1 MIALKGEIRNSSQ
14 ISKWAELDSINWDFK
29 GADTQYLTHRF
40 HSYPARF
47 IPQIP
52 QNFIRRFTKEGDTVF
67 DPMCGCGTTLVE
79 AILEGRNAL
88 GYEFNPLACLITKVK
103 TTPIQS
109 KELRKFLNI
118 LEDIKAE
125 LGKEKGEVSLLD
137 FTGKKSFIEP
147 SQIIEGLQR
156 PKRILN
162 DKFTSTMERELAI
175 IKAHLDTLEGN
186 VRNFAY
192 VCFSSTIRTI
202 IESKNRIT
210 DVYRTFNNKARSMI
224 AIMEDFS
231 SKVKPNIE
239 ANVCYGD
246 ARRLG
251 VASNSVDLIVMS
263 PPYVNALD
271 YYREHMY
278 NMMWLGMD
286 YSAFK
291 EHEIGGHS
299 HFIFNRWRLF
309 TEYLADMFRSIN
321 EMKRVLKKGS
331 VCVIVV
337 GNSTIEYEII
347 ESYKHFI
354 RIGEIINFP
363 MVRVYPRNIDIT
375 RKYTSR
381 EIGNIEDEYIVV
393 FEKMDEEENPI
404 SDNMILEF
412 VITELES
419 MKDRIRKHPG
429 TCTRRKKVPI
439 ERLLKNIDR
448 IDEAISLASKDIKM
462 GK

>member
-14 ISKWAELDSINWDFK
+14 TSKWAELDSIDWDFK

-52 QNFIRRFTKEGDTVF
+52 QNFIRRFTKEGDVVF

-79 AILEGRNAL
+79 SVLEGRNAL

-103 TTPIQS
+103 TTPIHTR
-109 KELRKFLNI
+109 ELKKFLNI
-118 LEDIKAE
+118 LGDIRSE
-125 LGKEKGEVSLLD
+125 LSKEKGETTLLE
-137 FTGKKSFIEP
+137 FAGKKNSIDP
-147 SQIIEGLQR
+147 SQIIKNLQK
-156 PKRILN
+156 PNRILN
-162 DKFTSTMERELAI
+162 HKFTQQMEKELAI

-202 IESKNRIT
+202 IESKKPIT
-210 DVYRTFNNKARSMI
+210 DVYKTFCNKAKSMI

-231 SKVKPNIE
+231 SKVKPDIQ
-239 ANVCYGD
+239 ADVCYGD

-251 VASNSVDLIVMS
+251 IASNSVDLIVMS

-286 YSAFK
+286 YGAFK

-299 HFIFNRWRLF
+299 HFIFNRWRLL
-309 TEYLADMFRSIN
+309 TEYLADMFRSIC
-321 EMKRVLKKGS
+321 EMKRVLKRGS
-331 VCVIVV
+331 ICVIVV

-363 MVRVYPRNIDIT
+363 MVRVYQRNIDVN

-381 EIGNIEDEYIVV
+381 EIGNIDDEYIVV
-393 FEKMDEEENPI
+393 FEKLDDEENAV
-404 SDNMILEF
+404 SDNTILEF
-412 VITELES
+412 VIAELEG
-419 MKDRIRKHPG
+419 MKERIRKHPG
-429 TCTRRKKVPI
+429 TCTRGRKVSL

-448 IDEAISLASKDIKM
+448 IDEAISFAAKDIKL
-462 GK
+462 

>member
-1 MIALKGEIRNSSQ
+1 MIVLKGEIRDSSQ
-14 ISKWAELDSINWDFK
+14 LSRWDELDSIDWDFK

-52 QNFIRRFTKEGDTVF
+52 QNFIRRFTNKGDIVF

-79 AILEGRNAL
+79 AVLEGRNAL

-103 TTPIQS
+103 TTPIS
-109 KELRKFLNI
+109 TKELRKFLKI
-118 LEDIKAE
+118 LDDIRSV
-125 LGKEKGEVSLLD
+125 LGKSVGEKSLLE
-137 FTGKKSFIEP
+137 FTEKKSSIEP
-147 SQIIEGLQR
+147 FQIIESLQR
-156 PKRILN
+156 PNRILN
-162 DKFTSTMERELAI
+162 RKFTPNMEKELAI
-175 IKAHLDTLEGN
+175 IKAHLDTLEGDI
-186 VRNFAY
+186 RNFAY

-202 IESKNRIT
+202 IESKKTIT
-210 DVYRTFNNKARSMI
+210 DVYKTFCNKARSMI
-224 AIMEDFS
+224 KIMEEFS
-231 SKVKPNIE
+231 FRVKPDIE
-239 ANVCYGD
+239 ANVIYGD

-251 VASNSVDLIVMS
+251 ITSNSVDLIVMS

-299 HFIFNRWRLF
+299 HFIFNRWRLL
-309 TEYLADMFRSIN
+309 TEYLADMFRSIS

-331 VCVIVV
+331 ICVIVV

-363 MVRVYPRNIDIT
+363 VVRVYQRNIDVN

-393 FEKMDEEENPI
+393 FEKVDEEENAV
-404 SDNMILEF
+404 SDNTILEY
-412 VITELES
+412 VIAELES
-419 MKDRIRKHPG
+419 LKERIRKHPG
-429 TCTRRKKVPI
+429 TCTRGKKVPI
-439 ERLLKNIDR
+439 QRLLKNIDR
-448 IDEAISLASKDIKM
+448 IDEAISFVSKDIKM
-462 GK
+462 

>member
-1 MIALKGEIRNSSQ
+1 MITLKGEIRNSSQ
-14 ISKWAELDSINWDFK
+14 FSKWAELDSIDWDFK
-29 GADTQYLTHRF
+29 GADTQYLTHKF

-52 QNFIRRFTKEGDTVF
+52 QNFIQRFTKEGDVVF

-79 AILEGRNAL
+79 AILHGRNAL
-88 GYEFNPLACLITKVK
+88 GYEFSPLACLITKVK
-103 TTPIQS
+103 TTPIPLRQ
-109 KELRKFLNI
+109 LRKFLNM
-118 LEDIKAE
+118 LSDIRAE
-125 LGKEKGEVSLLD
+125 LGKERGEASLLE
-137 FTGKKSFIEP
+137 FTGKKNSIEP
-147 SQIIEGLQR
+147 SQIIKGLQR
-156 PKRILN
+156 PNRILN
-162 DKFTSTMERELAI
+162 DKFTPMMEKELAI

-202 IESKNRIT
+202 IESKKPIT
-210 DVYRTFNNKARSMI
+210 DVYRTFYNKAKSMI
-224 AIMEDFS
+224 AIMKDFN

-239 ANVCYGD
+239 SNVCFGD

-251 VASNSVDLIVMS
+251 IASNSVDLIVMS

-299 HFIFNRWRLF
+299 HFILNRWRLL

-331 VCVIVV
+331 ICVIVV
-337 GNSTIEYEII
+337 GNSTIEYEVI

-354 RIGEIINFP
+354 RIGERIDFP
-363 MVRVYPRNIDIT
+363 MVRVYSRNIDVT

-393 FEKMDEEENPI
+393 FKKRDEEENYV
-404 SDNMILEF
+404 SNNAILSF
-412 VITELES
+412 VIAELES
-419 MKDRIRKHPG
+419 MKDRIGKHPG
-429 TCTRRKKVPI
+429 TCTRGKKVPT
-439 ERLLKNIDR
+439 ERLFKNIDR
-448 IDEAISLASKDIKM
+448 IDEAISLASKDIEM
-462 GK
+462 